1 MTESEDRGNAR
12 SPKRDPVK
20 RRPRD
25 GGAEA
30 ARKIAEAGDDN
41 LVWPEFPNADD
52 ADLRW

>member
-1 MTESEDRGNAR
+1 MTENDNRGDAPSHN
-12 SPKRDPVK
+12 RDSVK

-25 GGAEA
+25 GWAEA
-30 ARKIAEAGDDN
+30 GRKIAEAGDDN